1 MLPVVKGENM
11 PEKKRKTP
19 KLPDDAI
26 ARELEHRKLWRRAAC
41 RWRYVLVITEDTH
54 IAERIVQRIAWCQQ
68 QAPQKRPGT
77 LVLSAN
83 DLRHIDKVARALGC
97 GSIVRHWVE

>member
-1 MLPVVKGENM
+1 M

-41 RWRYVLVITEDTH
+41 RWRYVLVITEYTAHCGTDCTAYSMVSAAGSTKASGD
-54 IAERIVQRIAWCQQ
+54 IGIV
-68 QAPQKRPGT
+68 G
-77 LVLSAN
+77 
-83 DLRHIDKVARALGC
+83 
-97 GSIVRHWVE
+97 E

>member
-1 MLPVVKGENM
+1 M
-11 PEKKRKTP
+11 PEGKRKTP

-26 ARELEHRKLWRRAAC
+26 ARALERRKLWRRAAC
-41 RWRYVLVITEDTH
+41 RWRYVLVMTDDALT
-54 IAERIVQRIAWCQQ
+54 AERIVQRIAWCQR
-68 QAPQKRPGT
+68 QAPPKRPGT

-97 GSIVRHWVE
+97 GPIARHWIE